1 MPPTIKTTFN
11 IYVLPT
17 QYHQQHVFY
26 SLGLLLTIY
35 EKGPKK
41 VWKSVRGKI
50 NYLIFF
56 FFFNWKIFGIN

>member
-11 IYVLPT
+11 IYVLPSIINNI
-17 QYHQQHVFY
+17 QCIFY

-41 VWKSVRGKI
+41 VWKGVKGKI
-50 NYLIFF
+50 IILLFF
-56 FFFNWKIFGIN
+56 FYWKFV